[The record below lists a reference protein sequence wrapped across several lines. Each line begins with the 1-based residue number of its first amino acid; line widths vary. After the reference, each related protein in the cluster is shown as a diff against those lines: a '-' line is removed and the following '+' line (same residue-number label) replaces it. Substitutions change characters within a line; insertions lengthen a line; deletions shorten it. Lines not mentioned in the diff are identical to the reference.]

1 MIFFFLNV
9 VVRKHRIAYAF
20 ALLESAVLEAAHRE
34 EAQKRASF
42 VMNTLSPSFYT
53 CIPI

>member
-1 MIFFFLNV
+1 MNFFFLNV
-9 VVRKHRIAYAF
+9 VIRKHRIAYAF
-20 ALLESAVLEAAHRE
+20 ALLEGAALEEAHRE

-42 VMNTLSPSFYT
+42 LMNTLSPSFYT